1 MVDPG
6 YFILFVK
13 GLLSILPIPFCFAVM
28 SVARPIDASNAV
40 GLLMLLLFTHG
51 VRWLHYHA
59 GQKIIVSIA
68 LSAG

>member
-1 MVDPG
+1 M
-6 YFILFVK
+6 
-13 GLLSILPIPFCFAVM
+13 PIPFCFAVM